1 MGQSA
6 SRLIVDAEIAAP
18 RRELG
23 PLAWFVLEELALR
36 ADPESEA
43 GVVSAP
49 AGVRDLAAALGI
61 SKDTAARGVAGL
73 IDKGVVRREIE
84 RDRAGRF
91 GSSRYVLEL
100 PTGLRRGEREP
111 IDEPRS
117 PEQSRPSPPR
127 RRLTGKPSARSASQL
142 SLIDGHG

>member
-1 MGQSA
+1 M
-6 SRLIVDAEIAAP
+6 DAEVAAT

-36 ADPESEA
+36 ALPGEA
-43 GVVSAP
+43 GVLSAP
-49 AGVRDLAAALGI
+49 AGVRDLAAALSV
-61 SKDTAARGVAGL
+61 SKDTAARGVARL
-73 IDKGVVRREIE
+73 IDKHIVRREIQ

-91 GSSRYVLEL
+91 GSSRYVLDL
-100 PTGLRRGEREP
+100 PTGLRREEREP

-117 PEQSRPSPPR
+117 PERSRPSPPR
-127 RRLTGKPSARSASQL
+127 RRATGKLPGRPVSQL

>member
-1 MGQSA
+1 
-6 SRLIVDAEIAAP
+6 
-18 RRELG
+18 
-23 PLAWFVLEELALR
+23 LAWFVLEELALR
-36 ADPESEA
+36 AGAEGGA
-43 GVVSAP
+43 GVLSAP

-61 SKDTAARGVAGL
+61 SKDTAARGVARL

-91 GSSRYVLEL
+91 GPSRYVLEL

-111 IDEPRS
+111 IDEPPS
-117 PEQSRPSPPR
+117 PERSRPSPPR
-127 RRLTGKPSARSASQL
+127 RRATGKPPARPVSQL

>member
-1 MGQSA
+1 MAKSA
-6 SRLIVDAEIAAP
+6 ARLTLDAEVAAT

-36 ADPESEA
+36 ASPEGEA
-43 GVVSAP
+43 GVLSAP

-61 SKDTAARGVAGL
+61 SKDTAARGVARL
-73 IDKGVVRREIE
+73 IEKRVVRREVE

-91 GSSRYVLEL
+91 GSSRYVLAL
-100 PTGLRRGEREP
+100 PTGLRCEKRGP
-111 IDEPRS
+111 ADESPSRPR
-117 PEQSRPSPPR
+117 SRPSRVR
-127 RRLTGKPSARSASQL
+127 RRVAAKPPARPTSQL